1 MLNDRRVAISLSQ
14 EIPRLVREDHDIH
27 LVDRD
32 CGRDLTSLILSQIVI
47 GEENAL
53 APTMPATRSHGQATA
68 RTAPRA
74 IRGRRGLAGL

>member
-27 LVDRD
+27 VVDRD

-47 GEENAL
+47 GEEKRTGTDHAGDTVSW
-53 APTMPATRSHGQATA
+53 AGDSAHSAA
-68 RTAPRA
+68 RD
-74 IRGRRGLAGL
+74 